1 MDISKIEPGLPYKVN
16 ILITSEKGSRD
27 YCEFDEKSQAF
38 ILKKVLSDPFP
49 GFYGFIPKTHHIDG
63 EPLDAIILAT
73 EPVNQGIVVQAR
85 PIGLIR
91 LRGKIPDDVLITVL
105 LTDKAFEKTQDL
117 LSLNKE
123 ELDKLKN
130 FLEELKQKEV
140 EQVFGADHA
149 RKAVERAIEL
159 YIREFE

>member
-1 MDISKIEPGLPYKVN
+1 MNISKIEPGLPNKVN
-16 ILITSEKGSRD
+16 ILITSEKDSRD
-27 YCEFDEKSQAF
+27 FCEYDEKSETF
-38 ILKKVLSDPFP
+38 VLKKVLSDPFP
-49 GFYGFIPKTHHIDG
+49 GGYGFIPKTHHTDG
-63 EPLDAIILAT
+63 EPLDVIILAT
-73 EPVNQGIVVQAR
+73 EPVRQGIVVQAR

-91 LRGKIPDDVLITVL
+91 LRGKIPDDVLIAVL

-130 FLEELKQKEV
+130 FLEELKEKEV

-149 RKAVERAIEL
+149 RKTVEHAIEL
-159 YIREFE
+159 YKREFE